1 MAITPPVASLDVPGL
16 EEHFRGCAAAV
27 DSGQRSTRESLRYLG
42 ARQLVDLGVAGGG
55 PGTLT
60 DMVDVIATVARSC
73 MSSAF
78 SAWAHRMTLEYLAAA
93 DGGFAAEGVVEGLST
108 GEVAGSTA
116 MASAFQDLAG
126 LAPLP
131 VTFTRHRGGELRL
144 DGAIRWASNLYADG
158 FWVVLAARGDHGDRV
173 VVALPS
179 SAPGLLVD
187 PHPDLLA
194 LGATASSSLRLD
206 DVTVPAELVV
216 THDLAAFLAAVR
228 RPFLSLQAAF
238 CVGLAQASLA
248 AVQARPGAGYGQFD
262 AARHELAARERDVVT
277 RLYALAAE
285 TGPVGPEQVPGL
297 LAMRLDAARLAGDAV
312 DLEIKVTGGGAY
324 LARSATARRLRE
336 AAFLPIQSPTEAHLL
351 WELAACSS

>member
-1 MAITPPVASLDVPGL
+1 VAITGPLIGPDLSGV
-16 EEHFRGCAAAV
+16 EEHFRGGAAAV
-27 DSGQRSTRESLRYLG
+27 DAGERSTREALRYLG
-42 ARQLVDLGVAGGG
+42 DRGLVDLGVAGGG
-55 PGTLT
+55 PGTLV

-78 SAWAHRMTLEYLAAA
+78 AAWAHRMTLEYLAMA

-131 VTFTRHRGGELRL
+131 VSFTRHRGELRL
-144 DGAIRWASNLYADG
+144 DGAIRWASNLYDGG
-158 FWVVLAARGDHGDRV
+158 FWVVLAARGGNGDRV

-179 SAPGLLVD
+179 STAGLVVD

-206 DVTVPAELVV
+206 AVSVPAELVV
-216 THDLAAFLAAVR
+216 THDVVPFLAAVR
-228 RPFLSLQAAF
+228 RPFLCLQAAF

-248 AVQARPGAGYGQFD
+248 AVQARPGAGFGQFD
-262 AARHELAARERDVVT
+262 AARDELAARERDVCA
-277 RLYALAAE
+277 RLYALAAAA
-285 TGPVGPEQVPGL
+285 GPVGADQVAGL
-297 LAMRLDAARLAGDAV
+297 LTVRLDAARLAGAAV
-312 DLEIKVTGGGAY
+312 DLEVKVTGGGAY

-351 WELAACSS
+351 WELAACTS